1 MREHGWR
8 GPRVASF
15 TPDERARYTSL
26 VPHADFQFTIRTR
39 SRLDLA
45 NVTRELAQAVRESGV
60 ESGTALA
67 FVPHATCAL
76 LLNEDEPG
84 LREDMLRLVSEVIE
98 PLRRKAPFAHDRIDD
113 NASAHLGAVL
123 LGPSLTIP
131 VSNGRPALGTW
142 QSLFLVE
149 LDGPRSRTLRVVV
162 R

>member
-1 MREHGWR
+1 
-8 GPRVASF
+8 
-15 TPDERARYTSL
+15 
-26 VPHADFQFTIRTR
+26 VPQAEFQYTIRTR

-45 NVTRELAQAVRESGV
+45 NVTRELALAVRESGV
-60 ESGTALA
+60 ESGMALA

-76 LLNEDEPG
+76 LLNEDEAG

-113 NASAHLGAVL
+113 NAGAHLGAIL

-131 VSNGRPALGTW
+131 VSAGRPALGTW

>member
-1 MREHGWR
+1 MPSTE
-8 GPRVASF
+8 F
-15 TPDERARYTSL
+15 E
-26 VPHADFQFTIRTR
+26 FTIRTR
-39 SRLDLA
+39 SRLELA
-45 NVTRELAQAVRESGV
+45 NVTRELESAVRESGI
-60 ESGTALA
+60 ESGIALA

-76 LLNEDEPG
+76 LLNEDEAG
-84 LREDMLRLVSEVIE
+84 LREDMLRLASEVIE

-113 NASAHLGAVL
+113 NAGAHLGAVL

-149 LDGPRSRTLRVVV
+149 LDGPRSRTLRVTV

>member
-1 MREHGWR
+1 MPQAE
-8 GPRVASF
+8 
-15 TPDERARYTSL
+15 
-26 VPHADFQFTIRTR
+26 FQYTIRTR

-45 NVTRELAQAVRESGV
+45 NVTRELALAVRESGV
-60 ESGTALA
+60 ESGMALA

-76 LLNEDEPG
+76 LLNEDEAG

-113 NASAHLGAVL
+113 NAGAHLGAIL

-131 VSNGRPALGTW
+131 VSAGRPALGTW